1 MPEWTSASMQAMRS
15 PAQTLSPASTAPS
28 VGIAKH
34 YLRYLS
40 SNVLVVAAGFLSFP
54 LMARLLDN
62 RQFGLLGYYEAWLLL
77 LAGLL
82 KLGAQHSVLRFYPR
96 PANPAALA
104 AFRSNHILLP
114 FGLSLA
120 LWLCCLLAAALL
132 AQNLPAEEQP
142 IVWLLLLSLPLLIWS
157 SLVESVMYAL
167 ERSDL
172 SFWLKTSWR
181 WSELLLVLGTLA
193 FLERSAI
200 GVLGARTV
208 VLVLVALLLTRWL
221 LQWLPAPVQRPE
233 RAAVMTGLAF
243 GLPMMASELSGVVF
257 GMADRILL
265 RGLTGSLE
273 QVGIYT
279 IGFGLAMALGM
290 LLGASLNQAF
300 TPTALRRYELEGS
313 SAVLA
318 LKRRML
324 DNWVYVVALFTALL
338 LCGGAD
344 ALVLLAGKA
353 KAASAPVFVIIS
365 ICLVWH
371 SLFEVANYGL
381 LLQRRAMRYLS
392 VVLAATMLKLLLSVP
407 LILHLGVLGAA
418 LATAVGYVAL
428 AVMQF
433 RQCPP
438 TLRYL
443 PPTRRLLLAAALPL
457 LLLAGLQELDYFGA
471 RVPLARLI
479 VAATWVALAA
489 LVVAVFDPQIRRH
502 LLRIAGKLRK
512 KAAP

>member
-1 MPEWTSASMQAMRS
+1 MS
-15 PAQTLSPASTAPS
+15 PVSTAPS
-28 VGIAKH
+28 VGIVKH
-34 YLRYLS
+34 YLRYLG

-96 PANPAALA
+96 PASPAALA

-132 AQNLPAEEQP
+132 AQRLPTEEQA
-142 IVWLLLLSLPLLIWS
+142 IVWLLLLSLPLLVWS

-172 SFWLKTSWR
+172 SFWLRTTWR
-181 WSELLLVLGTLA
+181 WSELLLVLGTLV

-200 GVLGARTV
+200 GVLGARTL

-221 LQWLPAPVQRPE
+221 LRWLPAPVQRPK
-233 RAAVMTGLAF
+233 RAAVITGLAF
-243 GLPMMASELSGVVF
+243 GLPMMASELSSVVF

-265 RGLTGSLE
+265 RGLTDSLE
-273 QVGIYT
+273 QVGVYT

-300 TPTALRRYELEGS
+300 TPAALRHFELEGAP
-313 SAVLA
+313 AVLA
-318 LKRRML
+318 LKQRML
-324 DNWVYVVALFTALL
+324 DNWVYVVALCTALL

-344 ALVLLAGKA
+344 ALVLLAGTA
-353 KAASAPVFVIIS
+353 KAESAPVFVIIG

-381 LLQRRAMRYLS
+381 LLQRRAMRYLL
-392 VVLAATMLKLLLSVP
+392 VILMATTIKLMLSIP
-407 LILHLGVLGAA
+407 LILHFGVLGAA
-418 LATAVGYVAL
+418 LATAVGYAAL
-428 AVMQF
+428 AVMQY

-443 PPTRRLLLAAALPL
+443 PATYRLLLAVALPL
-457 LLLAGLQELDYFGA
+457 LLMMGLQELDYFGA
-471 RVPLARLI
+471 RTPLARLM
-479 VAATWVALAA
+479 VAGSWVAMASLAVIA
-489 LVVAVFDPQIRRH
+489 LDPRIRRR
-502 LLRIAGKLRK
+502 LWRSTTAERDTV
-512 KAAP
+512 APP